1 MSEHGVDKE
10 QAEELRI
17 SIGSL
22 KEAVLEEDPLKSNRA
37 LSRLLEQER
46 EELSPIGIEEVGC
59 TPVII
64 TENIIM
70 YCSSDNNREHYCKLL
85 LCYRC
90 LIFYLCM
97 EH

>member
-1 MSEHGVDKE
+1 MDKE
-10 QAEELRI
+10 QAEGLRI

-59 TPVII
+59 TVII

-70 YCSSDNNREHYCKLL
+70 YCSSDNIREHYFTLL

-90 LIFYLCM
+90 LTFYLCM